1 MPSPNNSVGQE
12 GQAPQEPAGLA
23 LLRALWNETLAT
35 PDEVIDDTIHEL
47 VTCGVV
53 SIRYALLT
61 QLLGKA
67 VDPLRDALSIQ
78 RGDASTADAA
88 GRWDARSFCSASV
101 VPWVTE
107 SGQVLGTSPD
117 PYVNNPLRRTRL
129 DGGHEP
135 VRNRDLW
142 GSLVAVLAEV
152 QQRDDSEFTES
163 RLRACLVSLASVY
176 RQLAVEFE
184 VPQRISLE
192 ATAGVVAD
200 FLSEPSGGERP
211 QIVAAALMRTIAER
225 FGLFDEIVRLGIN
238 EADSAADSPGD
249 ILCYFE
255 GALVLAVEV
264 KDRAVELHDVE
275 TAIGKARR
283 NNVTGVLFA
292 TAMELPEEP
301 SISDRVEREF
311 ALGISVYR
319 LSIDTLLRV
328 ALSIA
333 GESSRVQFLTLVGEE
348 LNDRVTQPAHKL
360 VWQGLLQN
368 P

>member
-1 MPSPNNSVGQE
+1 M
-12 GQAPQEPAGLA
+12 
-23 LLRALWNETLAT
+23 
-35 PDEVIDDTIHEL
+35 
-47 VTCGVV
+47 
-53 SIRYALLT
+53 
-61 QLLGKA
+61 
-67 VDPLRDALSIQ
+67 RDALSIQ
-78 RGDASTADAA
+78 RGDASTAEAA

-152 QQRDDSEFTES
+152 QQRDDPEFTES

-184 VPQRISLE
+184 VPQRISLG
-192 ATAGVVAD
+192 ATAGLVAD
-200 FLSEPSGGERP
+200 FLGEPSGGERP

-264 KDRAVELHDVE
+264 KDRAVELLMVYDS
-275 TAIGKARR
+275 
-283 NNVTGVLFA
+283 VTC
-292 TAMELPEEP
+292 
-301 SISDRVEREF
+301 
-311 ALGISVYR
+311 
-319 LSIDTLLRV
+319 
-328 ALSIA
+328 
-333 GESSRVQFLTLVGEE
+333 
-348 LNDRVTQPAHKL
+348 
-360 VWQGLLQN
+360 
-368 P
+368 